1 LKRARLLLATLVLA
15 VAGPALAEGRR
26 CLVVGVSDGDTIN
39 ARCGEQGS
47 YEQIRVRL
55 AGIDAPERRQAYGER
70 ARQHLAGLAFQ
81 RWAELE
87 CGKGDRYGRSVCLVR
102 VAPASRPDGPPV
114 LDVGLSMVSAG
125 MAVVS
130 RLQPRAGPGR
140 PRQVRGGRAGRQ
152 GPARGPVGRS
162 WPGAAVGVAAI
173 TELIPDGRPA
183 PEGSTP

>member
-1 LKRARLLLATLVLA
+1 MKPARLLLAALVLA
-15 VAGPALAEGRR
+15 VAGPALAEARQ
-26 CLVVGVSDGDTIN
+26 CLVVGVLDGDTLT
-39 ARCGEQGS
+39 ARCGEPGS

-102 VAPASRPDGPPV
+102 VAPASRPDGPAT

-125 MAVVS
+125 MAWWY
-130 RLQPRAGPGR
+130 RAYAREQAPEDRGRYEAAELAAQALRAGLWADP
-140 PRQVRGGRAGRQ
+140 
-152 GPARGPVGRS
+152 GPVPPWEWRKLSLLNGK
-162 WPGAAVGVAAI
+162 
-173 TELIPDGRPA
+173 
-183 PEGSTP
+183 